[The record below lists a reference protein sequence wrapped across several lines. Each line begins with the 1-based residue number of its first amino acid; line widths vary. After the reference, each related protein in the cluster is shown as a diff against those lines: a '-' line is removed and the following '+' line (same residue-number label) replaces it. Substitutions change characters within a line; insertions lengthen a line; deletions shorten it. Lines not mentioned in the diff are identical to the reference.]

1 MKAVPL
7 VILLVAACS
16 DSEPAAP
23 DAAPVDAPAPVPST
37 IGQVPAAE
45 RIAVVGPCVVTSAA
59 ATLHCVPFDGTPV
72 FEIGTIDDRAIVE
85 MVPEGADV
93 VVSTTSTIAG
103 ANNVRLDRVTLGGR
117 VTPLGTV
124 TGASVGGYGLASF
137 RDRFAFTTLGDLHT
151 VPKAG
156 GTVTRH
162 ASDGGRFGDVAVV
175 DSTAYYVNT
184 TLVYRY
190 DLNTT
195 GGRGQFLDQVFV
207 QFDAELA
214 SDAGHAIAVSTTADM
229 ASTDV
234 YLLPNGPALAT
245 LSGTHGRAVV
255 RGDRAWVVAGDAIHE
270 VDLTSG
276 RSTAVVTGERA
287 ADLAVTED
295 ALYWVTAEGAVR
307 KLEI

>member
-23 DAAPVDAPAPVPST
+23 DAPVDAPAPVPST

-45 RIAVVGPCVVTSAA
+45 RIAVVGPCVVTSAGSA
-59 ATLHCVPFDGTPV
+59 LHCVPFDGTPE
-72 FEIGTIDDRAIVE
+72 FEIGTLGDRAIVE

-93 VVSTTSTIAG
+93 VVSSTSTIAG
-103 ANNVRLDRVTLGGR
+103 ANNVHIDRVTLGGR
-117 VTPLGTV
+117 VTSVGSV
-124 TGASVGGYGLASF
+124 TGTNVGGYGLAPF
-137 RDRFAFTTLGDLHT
+137 RDRLAFTTLGDLHT
-151 VPKAG
+151 VPKAS

-175 DSTAYYVNT
+175 DSTAYYVNS

-214 SDAGHAIAVSTTADM
+214 ADAGRAIAVSTTADM

-255 RGDRAWVVAGDAIHE
+255 RGDRAWVVAGDAIHQ

-295 ALYWVTAEGAVR
+295 ALYWATAEGAVR